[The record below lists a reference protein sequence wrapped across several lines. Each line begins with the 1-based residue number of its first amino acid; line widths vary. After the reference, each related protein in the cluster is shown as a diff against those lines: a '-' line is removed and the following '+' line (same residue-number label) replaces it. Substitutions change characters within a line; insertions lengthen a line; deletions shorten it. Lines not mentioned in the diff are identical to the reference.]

1 MAFSKR
7 TVRDIPLEGQTVLV
21 RADYNVP
28 LFDGKI
34 SDDLRIRASLPTLQ
48 YLLKRQC
55 RVVIISH
62 LGRPK
67 GRDATL
73 SLEPIA
79 VHLQELLKT
88 PVNFVESCVGDVVTQ
103 AVKNSSKGSVMLLEN
118 LRFHKEE
125 EADDRDFARRIAKA
139 TGARFFVQDGFGVVH
154 RSHASTDAITEFIP
168 GVAGLLLE
176 KECQT
181 ITKAMEKPT
190 RPLVAV
196 LGGAKVSDKLQVIER
211 FVDIA
216 DKIIIGGAMAN
227 TFLAYKGHHM
237 GASMVE
243 ENQHKTLDKIYLAA
257 HKKVEGSVEDFIIL
271 PTDVSVAKTPT
282 QTAIRHNV
290 TLGNVAK
297 GDNALDIGDSS
308 IERMVKEVAKA
319 GTVIWNGT
327 MGYATIPAF
336 SHSSARLALELA
348 THKEKTSII
357 GGGDTAD
364 FVLNWGEAENFSH
377 VSTGGGAALDLM
389 AGKKLPG
396 VESLLNA

>member
-7 TVRDIPLEGQTVLV
+7 TVRNIPISGATVLV

-28 LFDGKI
+28 LSGGKI
-34 SDDLRIRASLPTLQ
+34 SDGLRIQASIPTLQ
-48 YLLKRQC
+48 YLLKHAGKI
-55 RVVIISH
+55 VIISH

-67 GRDATL
+67 GRDSSL

-79 VHLQELLKT
+79 VRLEKLLGKSVT
-88 PVNFVESCVGDVVTQ
+88 FVDDCIGDKVVQ
-103 AVKNSSKGSVMLLEN
+103 AVKKAPKGSVVLLEN
-118 LRFHKEE
+118 LRFHAEE
-125 EADDRDFARRIAKA
+125 EANNREFARRIAKD

-154 RSHASTDAITEFIP
+154 RAHASTEAITQFIP
-168 GVAGLLLE
+168 SVAGLLLE

-181 ITKAMEKPT
+181 INKAMEKPA
-190 RPLVAV
+190 RPLIAV

-271 PTDVSVAKTPT
+271 PTDVSVAKTPS
-282 QTAIRHNV
+282 QTATRHNV

-297 GDNALDIGDSS
+297 GDNALDIGDAS
-308 IERMVKEVAKA
+308 IERMIEEVSGAK
-319 GTVIWNGT
+319 TVIWNGT
-327 MGYATIPAF
+327 MGYATVPAF
-336 SHSSARLALELA
+336 AHSSARLALELA
-348 THKEKTSII
+348 SHPNKTSII

-364 FVLNWGEAENFSH
+364 FVLGWGEAENFTH